1 VTLVPIVGLY
11 ACHICLHASL
21 VASIATKFAGMCAIK
36 KKQNEVLIT
45 QQFISADRGVLFGEP
60 VVRALLD

>member
-1 VTLVPIVGLY
+1 MTLVPIVGLY

-36 KKQNEVLIT
+36 KNEVLIK